1 MGLSGRTKPNLLGTI
16 TVYIIMESD
25 LRCRKALLYC
35 ICASWFSL
43 AGPAFA
49 ERQSMTCNG
58 EMPSSHIALAEGDQ
72 NSANH
77 LQLNRKIASTA
88 PVEIDVCAADLT
100 VKGSKSGLLE
110 VSMDLANT
118 APKVTAVDYVQSLN
132 VAAER
137 AQLQLRLP
145 RRVRAKVVIAVP
157 TTTPGLTINLVRGD
171 LALETDR
178 INSDRKINVLHGHV
192 EIEGN
197 PDSYATMHV
206 SALMGSFHDH
216 RSGQSATGA
225 MSQSLTGTGKGS
237 IEVNVVWGSVDLKPW
252 D

>member
-1 MGLSGRTKPNLLGTI
+1 MTTRRFP
-16 TVYIIMESD
+16 VP
-25 LRCRKALLYC
+25 ALYC
-35 ICASWFSL
+35 IL
-43 AGPAFA
+43 AGWFLLAGRAFA

-58 EMPSSHIALAEGDQ
+58 AMPSNHIALAEGDQ

-77 LQLNRKIASTA
+77 LQLNRKIAPTA

-100 VKGSKSGLLE
+100 VVGSKSGLLE

-118 APKVTAVDYVQSLN
+118 APKVTAVDYVQNLN

-145 RRVRAKVVIAVP
+145 RAVRAKVVVAVP
-157 TTTPGLTINLVRGD
+157 VATAQLTVNLVRGD
-171 LALETDR
+171 LTLETDR
-178 INSDRKINVLHGHV
+178 ITGDRKINVVHGHV

-206 SALMGSFHDH
+206 DTLLGSFYDH
-216 RSGQSATGA
+216 RAGHEFHGVL
-225 MSQSLTGTGKGS
+225 SQSLTGTGKGS
-237 IEVNVVWGSVDLKPW
+237 VEVNVVSGRVDLKPW

>member
-1 MGLSGRTKPNLLGTI
+1 MGI
-16 TVYIIMESD
+16 VYPIMRSST
-25 LRCRKALLYC
+25 LYQKALVGYVVACCVL
-35 ICASWFSL
+35 L
-43 AGPAFA
+43 APHAFA

-58 EMPSSHIALAEGDQ
+58 AMPSSHIALAEGDQ

-77 LQLNRKIASTA
+77 LQLSRKIASTA

-100 VKGSKSGLLE
+100 VVGSKSGLLE
-110 VSMDLANT
+110 VTVDLGNT

-132 VAAER
+132 VAPEGV
-137 AQLQLRLP
+137 QLQLRLP
-145 RRVRAKVVIAVP
+145 RRARAKVRVAVP
-157 TTTPGLTINLVRGD
+157 TATPQLTANLIRGD
-171 LALETDR
+171 LSLETDR
-178 INSDRKINVLHGHV
+178 INGDRKIDVVHGHV

-197 PDSYATMHV
+197 PDSFATLHV

-216 RSGQSATGA
+216 RSGQHATGA
-225 MSQSLTGTGKGS
+225 MSESLTGTGKGS